1 MFGLPSAKTMY
12 EPDDPAFRAL
22 RVKMESEWVPAM
34 QSLVNVD
41 DASLP
46 ALWDAD
52 FLFGPKLASGDDTY
66 VLCEINVSSVLPFP
80 PGTPPRLAQAVLSAV
95 ADQMRT

>member
-1 MFGLPSAKTMY
+1 MLTVIPGTEKRDADGSLM
-12 EPDDPAFRAL
+12 
-22 RVKMESEWVPAM
+22 RVQVESEWVPAM

-41 DASLP
+41 AASLP

-52 FLFGPKLASGDDTY
+52 FLFGPKRDSGEDTY

-80 PGTPPRLAQAVLSAV
+80 PGTPPRLAQAVRSAV
-95 ADQMRT
+95 TARRRT